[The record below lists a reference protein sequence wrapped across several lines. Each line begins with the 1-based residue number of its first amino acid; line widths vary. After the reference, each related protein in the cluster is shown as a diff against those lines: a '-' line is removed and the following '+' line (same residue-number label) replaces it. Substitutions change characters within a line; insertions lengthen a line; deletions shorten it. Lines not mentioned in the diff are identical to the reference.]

1 MPKQVSNGVK
11 TAVNKFSDDQTKG
24 SFEAIL
30 EEIFHDFYRQRR
42 RVYFF
47 NFIRGIFFGAGS
59 ALGGTI
65 ILAVIIWILS
75 FFVNFPVIG
84 EYLRSLEQ
92 TVQHQSKSQ

>member
-11 TAVNKFSDDQTKG
+11 SAVNKFADDQSKG

-42 RVYFF
+42 RVYLF
-47 NFIRGIFFGAGS
+47 NFFRGIFFGAGS
-59 ALGGTI
+59 ALGGTLI
-65 ILAVIIWILS
+65 IAVGIWVLS

-84 EYLRSLEQ
+84 ESLKSIEQ
-92 TVQHQSKSQ
+92 TVQHQTKSR